1 MRARFSVGVAA
12 VLAALTSP
20 TNATAQ
26 PGAFLPGGAVREQ
39 PGAAVPTPLDSLAAL
54 NSYPGAG
61 GRAAEV
67 PAGRGLLQQS
77 NSTTGEPEPFTPV
90 MLGDFVGPRFN
101 MFSDVKIA
109 EGESPRPMS
118 RVFYKFNY
126 YNNLDNT
133 RLVDPLERV
142 RNFDLY
148 RNVFGFERAFF
159 DNTVSLGLRV
169 PFNTLDAQGADP
181 LVGPGGILPATRGY
195 TTTQFGNLS
204 AVVKAL
210 LWEDRGSGSLLSGGA
225 TVSFPTASSKKINP
239 GMSTV
244 AFAQPFVGYIAQRG
258 DFFVQ
263 GFSSVT
269 LSIASAQSI
278 VLFNDIGLG
287 YYAYRTAAPTALLT
301 AVVPTLELHVFTP
314 LRQADPGANL
324 FGTTDDTRLYDI
336 VNVTGG
342 ATIEFSH
349 RTTLGVGVAVPVT
362 GPHPF
367 DVEALAQLN
376 YRF

>member
-1 MRARFSVGVAA
+1 
-12 VLAALTSP
+12 
-20 TNATAQ
+20 
-26 PGAFLPGGAVREQ
+26 
-39 PGAAVPTPLDSLAAL
+39 
-54 NSYPGAG
+54 
-61 GRAAEV
+61 
-67 PAGRGLLQQS
+67 
-77 NSTTGEPEPFTPV
+77 
-90 MLGDFVGPRFN
+90 
-101 MFSDVKIA
+101 
-109 EGESPRPMS
+109 
-118 RVFYKFNY
+118 
-126 YNNLDNT
+126 
-133 RLVDPLERV
+133 
-142 RNFDLY
+142 
-148 RNVFGFERAFF
+148 
-159 DNTVSLGLRV
+159 VSLGLRV